1 MFYSGAAGP
10 VAGGGV
16 GRGPLSASDALP
28 RPRCSKASA
37 ASPAEPEPRSS
48 QRPSCLWACSVTSQ
62 SWCGAKPVL
71 GRRPSRT
78 LPCPFAVPS
87 SSGSRRSGSFS
98 RFSGN
103 FGSLRVVW
111 PVACRRRTL
120 APPGLRSPSH
130 GGRPWP
136 RRIVKTWIWHHIY
149 PSFSPPPSGPV
160 EGPAADAR
168 RNAFLRVSEGGGV
181 TGYSPPCRARWSLAF
196 SALPSI
202 NKRLRSSSS
211 NAQSRRLLGVP
222 RWPIDSCRRLSL
234 PPPLSPHRLASWPRA
249 PLGSARPIQSQ
260 G

>member
-1 MFYSGAAGP
+1 MIEE
-10 VAGGGV
+10 
-16 GRGPLSASDALP
+16 RT
-28 RPRCSKASA
+28 
-37 ASPAEPEPRSS
+37 AETT
-48 QRPSCLWACSVTSQ
+48 SCLRCMFVCRTGRIVSVLV
-62 SWCGAKPVL
+62 CA
-71 GRRPSRT
+71 R
-78 LPCPFAVPS
+78 A
-87 SSGSRRSGSFS
+87 
-98 RFSGN
+98 
-103 FGSLRVVW
+103 
-111 PVACRRRTL
+111 
-120 APPGLRSPSH
+120 GLRGAPTVF